1 MNNKAHLRP
10 KDFDSNG
17 DIIPMACKE
26 EKVDL
31 ISRSALKV
39 AIEKEL
45 DKANLTEYEA
55 CICVTSIY
63 DRVIDNA
70 PTVDISGNE
79 YFPYRTAYFNGVADG
94 RATARPKGEWIFK
107 HNSSDIW
114 CSVCDMNFEEIPQNF
129 KFCPNC
135 GADMRGGAE

>member
-26 EKVDL
+26 EKGDL

-94 RATARPKGEWIFK
+94 RATARPKGEWEFVSRNCWK
-107 HNSSDIW
+107 
-114 CSVCDMNFEEIPQNF
+114 CSYCQELTNEGKN
-129 KFCPNC
+129 FCPNC
-135 GADMRGGAE
+135 GAEMEGEEE

>member
-1 MNNKAHLRP
+1 MNN
-10 KDFDSNG
+10 
-17 DIIPMACKE
+17 
-26 EKVDL
+26 DL

-70 PTVDISGNE
+70 PTVEEKSYEMGYQDGCEDGLQGIRPQGKWIISYDTYN
-79 YFPYRTAYFNGVADG
+79 V
-94 RATARPKGEWIFK
+94 
-107 HNSSDIW
+107 
-114 CSVCDMNFEEIPQNF
+114 CSLCDYKTVMDNY

-135 GADMRGGAE
+135 GADLRGKNNG